1 MSIRQKVSVI
11 IPNFNY
17 ARFLSE
23 AIESVFDQSHKD
35 IELIIVDNGST
46 DNSLEILK
54 PFNDRITLVNQAN
67 LGQASA
73 RNAGLRHITGDF
85 VAFLDADDY
94 WESDKLEKQLQRIT
108 KDNELVYSGISR
120 FRDRERKVV
129 SVVTPSYSGDCSQ
142 FFLTSPG
149 VSIVLSGESTT
160 LFSRALLERVGLFD
174 ENLNSASGWDFF
186 RRCSKFTKFDFVP
199 EPLTNYRL
207 HASNM
212 SNSSINTI
220 EDIRRAYKKI
230 FSDRDWAIDPNQAK
244 NISRTLEITFLKTY
258 IKEYS
263 FKLACRSIMSI
274 MITNRWKSL
283 QTSR

>member
-1 MSIRQKVSVI
+1 MFIRQKVSVI

-35 IELIIVDNGST
+35 IELIIVNNGST

-85 VAFLDADDY
+85 VAFLDADDF
-94 WESDKLEKQLQRIT
+94 WESDKLEKQLQLIT

-129 SVVTPSYSGDCSQ
+129 SVVAPSHSGDCSQ

-149 VSIVLSGESTT
+149 VSIVLSGESTS
-160 LFSRALLERVGLFD
+160 LFSRALLKRVGLFD

-207 HASNM
+207 HDLNM

-230 FSDRDWAIDPNQAK
+230 FSDRDWSINPNQAK
-244 NISRTLEITFLKTY
+244 DISRTLEITFFKTY
-258 IKEYS
+258 MKEYNL
-263 FKLACRSIMSI
+263 KLACRSIMSF
-274 MITNRWKSL
+274 MSPNRWKSF
-283 QTSR
+283 